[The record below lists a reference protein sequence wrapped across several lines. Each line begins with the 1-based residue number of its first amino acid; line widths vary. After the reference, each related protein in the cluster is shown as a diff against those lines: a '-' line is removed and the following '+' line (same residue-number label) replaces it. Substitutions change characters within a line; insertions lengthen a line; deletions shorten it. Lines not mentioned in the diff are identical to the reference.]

1 MKVGQIFSIYKHLFI
16 SSSTEVNQKLGI
28 GEVNQK
34 LGIGVEKVWVGPLNT
49 QEKRTVA
56 YLVKSYCV
64 LLCRLYTTQL
74 REVLFSW

>member
-1 MKVGQIFSIYKHLFI
+1 MSNIELFGFIFLQEKMKVGQIFSIYKHLFI

-49 QEKRTVA
+49 QEK
-56 YLVKSYCV
+56 
-64 LLCRLYTTQL
+64 
-74 REVLFSW
+74 